1 MSWYNPLSW
10 GQSDPEKYD
19 PNTQAEREARTF
31 SIAGRNGNYDINSEG
46 INGYETNNTVANQAQ
61 GSQLDQTQAN
71 QSRGNQQGLANTLN
85 AAMQGQGPSAADF
98 AAQGQ
103 QRSALANAAALN
115 AGNRGRDAVGG
126 AIVGN
131 AQASQGVQ
139 QAAQNQMLGKMQEM
153 AQARG
158 EYGNLA
164 SNMRS
169 QDLGAAGQNAQLAQN
184 NAQYNTG
191 LRQNTDQYN
200 ASNIQQRNLANQN
213 ASLNIGN
220 AELAARQHQGDMAFT
235 NLDPG
240 AKGYF
245 GDIMAGLGNT
255 AGSAGGNLKSMSPM
269 AHGGVVSGQGLPR
282 YGGGVAVG
290 GTSPSYQLMGIGQ
303 RRTPISKGDLD
314 QGRMLAQGIINF
326 MGAFTAAD
334 AGGGAAPMANQAP
347 ADPGT
352 ASSAPGSAYSQGP
365 MTSPNAGPV
374 TSPSQVDSSLM
385 AAPSAAGA
393 SSAPITSA
401 APSAATMAG
410 EGGSAA
416 SAAQAANAALF
427 LARGGVVSGHQ
438 GPSPAP
444 VTMAKGGAVNL
455 ITKLAPLAMML
466 LEHGG
471 AVDPGCE
478 APDSEDGPIAGPQ
491 KAIVGEAGPE
501 AIIDIRGVVDRPTVT
516 TLGSHGRAQAVIPLS
531 KGREGDRKRV
541 LRDIVAMLGGDK

>member
-10 GQSDPEKYD
+10 GAEDPEKYD

-31 SIAGRNGNYDINSEG
+31 SVTGRNNNYDIGSNGE
-46 INGYETNNTVANQAQ
+46 NGYATNNTAASQAQ
-61 GSQLDQTQAN
+61 GSQLDQTQAD
-71 QSRGNQQGLANTLN
+71 QSRGMQQGLAGTLN

-115 AGNRGRDAVGG
+115 AGSRGRSSVGG
-126 AIVGN
+126 SIIGN

-139 QAAQNQMLGKMQEM
+139 QANQNQMVGKMQEM

-164 SNMRS
+164 NNMRS

-184 NAQYNTG
+184 NSQYNTG

-213 ASLNIGN
+213 ASVNIGN
-220 AELAARQHQGDMAFT
+220 AEMGARLHQGDMAFT

-240 AKGYF
+240 SKGYF
-245 GDIMAGLGNT
+245 GDVMAGLGNT

-269 AHGGVVSGQGLPR
+269 ARGGVVSPGELPH

-334 AGGGAAPMANQAP
+334 AGGGGTPMANKAP
-347 ADPGT
+347 EDAGG
-352 ASSAPGSAYSQGP
+352 SSSPPPAYAQGP
-365 MTSPNAGPV
+365 MTSANAGPV
-374 TSPSQVDSSLM
+374 TSPTQVDPSLSS
-385 AAPSAAGA
+385 
-393 SSAPITSA
+393 TSA
-401 APSAATMAG
+401 ASTAAPAATSIAPSSAAAGIAG

-416 SAAQAANAALF
+416 SAAQAANAAMF
-427 LARGGVVSGHQ
+427 LARGGVVSGQ
-438 GPSPAP
+438 PASFQP
-444 VTMAKGGAVNL
+444 VMMEKGGAVNL

-466 LEHGG
+466 LQHGG
-471 AVDPGCE
+471 AVSAGDD
-478 APDSEDGPIAGPQ
+478 APDSTKGPIDGPQ
-491 KAIVGEAGPE
+491 EAIIGEAGPE
-501 AIIDIRGVVDRPTVT
+501 AVVDIRGVVDRPTRT
-516 TLGSHGRAQAVIPLS
+516 TLGAHGKAQAIIPLG
-531 KGREGDRKRV
+531 KGHGADRKRV
-541 LRDIVAMLGGDK
+541 LSDIVKMLGGPR